1 MWCAFLRI
9 NTWTAES
16 TSVIARG
23 SIWKSQLIFLCL
35 LLNWT
40 ESAPNIS
47 QNISLWV
54 DLIFEYDIDC
64 VYKTTEKLL
73 KRQPQW
79 NVAFNFRS
87 ILRNENYTPLFIC
100 HEFPCIKVSAHCFRL
115 SLCLSTST
123 SGYSEIICA
132 VSKLIM
138 YIIERFIFLRS
149 LLYWHKKFSH
159 LSLHTT
165 FFFYKKKGIR
175 EKSGGRANDHD
186 GTINIFLLS
195 HYLVLD
201 LSRKPF
207 CRWYFDDSLS
217 LLPGA

>member
-1 MWCAFLRI
+1 MTWIAFIKQR
-9 NTWTAES
+9 
-16 TSVIARG
+16 
-23 SIWKSQLIFLCL
+23 
-35 LLNWT
+35 
-40 ESAPNIS
+40 
-47 QNISLWV
+47 
-54 DLIFEYDIDC
+54 
-64 VYKTTEKLL
+64 EKLL

-79 NVAFNFRS
+79 NVAWNFRS

-132 VSKLIM
+132 VSKLIL
-138 YIIERFIFLRS
+138 YIIKRFIFLRC
-149 LLYWHKKFSH
+149 LLYWHQKISH
-159 LSLHTT
+159 LSLRTT
-165 FFFYKKKGIR
+165 FFFYKKKGRR

-186 GTINIFLLS
+186 GTIIIYNIFLLS